1 MAKASK
7 RKVHTISITIQLC
20 EDEAMA
26 DVALSGAEIST
37 VVQRARSA
45 ENETNDSEALH
56 SHNDVSAQITK
67 RLLPSDRVVLNA
79 LRARVPQGEQVTMLV
94 RTRELVVE
102 CEISRRQV
110 QICLKRLSEKGI
122 IKRLLEDT
130 SPGSSDGYRYQL
142 AKDVLR
148 R

>member
-1 MAKASK
+1 MAKAGK
-7 RKVHTISITIQLC
+7 RKVHTISITIQWC
-20 EDEAMA
+20 EEEAMA

-37 VVQRARSA
+37 AVQREQSA
-45 ENETNDSEALH
+45 KNETNDSKAPP
-56 SHNDVSAQITK
+56 SHNDVSAQLSK

-79 LRARVPQGEQVTMLV
+79 LRARVPQGEQVTTLV
-94 RTRELVVE
+94 RTRELEVE

-110 QICLKRLSEKGI
+110 QICLKRLSEKRI

-130 SPGSSDGYRYQL
+130 CPGSADGYRYQL
-142 AKDVLR
+142 ANNVLR